1 MIKNYFRIAFRN
13 LLKNQSYV
21 IINTLGL
28 GLALAC
34 CITAYLLLA
43 YNIEFDSFHADEKV
57 EKVFKV
63 HTYIKEK
70 DGKIIQQIMS
80 PMPLAPAIAQD
91 ITGVERFTRFIN
103 GGGFMRYGDKAFS
116 EGMAFADS
124 TFFDMF
130 DFPFEKGNQKS
141 FKDKYS
147 IIISQKV
154 AKKYFGDEDPVGK
167 MMVMNFANQKEIEV
181 MVGGVLKK
189 VPLNN
194 SFYFDVMMRIENF
207 LDINLLT
214 IDDWKDWRDP
224 AIFVSLA
231 SVQNA
236 EAMTKQFKRYVAT
249 RNEARKDANVDSY
262 HLEPFK
268 ASFTQDE
275 IRGGSQVNMRIG
287 MAPLIIFT
295 SMAILILLIACFNLT
310 NTSIAMTGKRLK
322 EVGVRKVV
330 GATRAQVVSQFLFE
344 TVITILLALIAG
356 YCLSKL
362 IVPAFTTMWNLS
374 YGMEDLSGL
383 NLVIALI
390 TLVFVAS
397 LLAGIYPALFNSK
410 FKPVVLLK
418 GNIRVKGTNML
429 TRILVAVQ
437 FALCVVLLL
446 AGVMF
451 IRNTA
456 FHEAIKFGYDKDMVV
471 TVNIQ
476 NENEFTAMESKI
488 LSNPK
493 IMKVAVSDHNIG
505 YSTYKFPVQIDTTKY
520 EAQLIGVGKNYFETM
535 GLKFAEG
542 RPLNIDITSDM
553 EGAIVVN
560 QAFLVKTGITDP
572 LEKVVTVHDK
582 KRHIVGVIENHI
594 DNLYRS
600 KEPEPFVFYM
610 SEPKYYKLL
619 LVRAE
624 ANDLGD
630 TQKYL
635 ERTWK
640 ELFPTK
646 PFESQFQNDI
656 VLKDTKET
664 GANLEKI
671 FLFLTVLGGLLSA
684 SGIFSLAS
692 LNIAKRTKEIGIRKT
707 LGAKLSNIVALLN
720 KEFVIILSIS
730 GVLGAVGGYFATDAM
745 LAEIYAYHISVGM
758 IPVILCA
765 LAIFAIGI
773 ITTSITILRAA
784 KANPVD
790 TLRNE

>member
-1 MIKNYFRIAFRN
+1 
-13 LLKNQSYV
+13 
-21 IINTLGL
+21 
-28 GLALAC
+28 
-34 CITAYLLLA
+34 
-43 YNIEFDSFHADEKV
+43 
-57 EKVFKV
+57 
-63 HTYIKEK
+63 
-70 DGKIIQQIMS
+70 
-80 PMPLAPAIAQD
+80 
-91 ITGVERFTRFIN
+91 
-103 GGGFMRYGDKAFS
+103 
-116 EGMAFADS
+116 
-124 TFFDMF
+124 MF
-130 DFPFEKGNQKS
+130 DYPLEKGNQKS

-189 VPLNN
+189 MPLNN

-207 LDINLLT
+207 IDINLLT

-236 EAMTKQFKRYVAT
+236 GSMTKQFQRYVAI
-249 RNEARKDANVDSY
+249 RNEARKETNVDSY

-268 ASFTQDE
+268 APFTQDE
-275 IRGGSQVNMRIG
+275 IRGSQVNMRIG
-287 MAPLIIFT
+287 MAPLVIFT

-330 GATRAQVVSQFLFE
+330 GATRSQVVSQFLFE
-344 TVITILLALIAG
+344 TVISILLALIAG

-362 IVPAFTTMWNLS
+362 IVPAFTTMWNLQ
-374 YGMEDLSGL
+374 YGMDDLSGL
-383 NLVIALI
+383 NLIVALI
-390 TLVFVAS
+390 MLVFLAS

-418 GNIRVKGTNML
+418 GNVRVKGTNML
-429 TRILVAVQ
+429 TRILVSIQ

-493 IMKVAVSDHNIG
+493 ILKVAVSDHNVG
-505 YSTYKFPVQIDTTKY
+505 YSSYKFPVQIDTSEY
-520 EAQLIGVGKNYFETM
+520 EAQLIGVGKNYFETL
-535 GLKFAEG
+535 GFKFAEG
-542 RPLNIDITSDM
+542 RPLNTDIASDM
-553 EGAIVVN
+553 EGSIVVN
-560 QAFLVKTGITDP
+560 KAFLAKTDMTDP
-572 LEKVVTVHDK
+572 LEKIVTVHSK

-610 SEPKYYKLL
+610 SEPKYYKML
-619 LVRAE
+619 LVKAE
-624 ANDLGD
+624 ASDLGD
-630 TQKYL
+630 VQKYL

-671 FLFLTVLGGLLSA
+671 FLFLTILGGLLSA

-720 KEFVIILSIS
+720 KEFVIILTIS
-730 GVLGAVGGYFATDAM
+730 GLLGAVGGYYATDAM
-745 LAEIYAYHISVGM
+745 LSEIYAYHISVGI
-758 IPVILCA
+758 IPVVLCA
-765 LAIFAIGI
+765 LAIFTIGI
-773 ITTSITILRAA
+773 LTTSITILQAA